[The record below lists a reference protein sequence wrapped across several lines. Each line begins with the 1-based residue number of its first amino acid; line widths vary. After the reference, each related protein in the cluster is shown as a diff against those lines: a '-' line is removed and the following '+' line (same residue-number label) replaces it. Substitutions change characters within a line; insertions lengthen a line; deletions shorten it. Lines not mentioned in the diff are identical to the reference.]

1 MPKIRLAGKFQ
12 MCFHEKAVQSRWC
25 LSPVLKC
32 SVGTLGAL
40 CIHCVRCPSGSV
52 LFSWKALWI
61 CQRHPIY
68 VISQHLFL
76 TKWHCGVN
84 TSAPKNGICLFWT
97 WKPCVRH
104 HHITKNNWK
113 LFYYPLYYNYFI
125 FPCFFRFI

>member
-1 MPKIRLAGKFQ
+1 MFRRNIRGFMHPLRA
-12 MCFHEKAVQSRWC
+12 
-25 LSPVLKC
+25 SP
-32 SVGTLGAL
+32 SA
-40 CIHCVRCPSGSV
+40 SV

-76 TKWHCGVN
+76 TKWHRGVN

-104 HHITKNNWK
+104 HHITKK
-113 LFYYPLYYNYFI
+113 QLEIILLPFILRLLYFSLFFSLYIKQYQPLYIVCQYCHLLL
-125 FPCFFRFI
+125 PV